1 MEKVTVL
8 WGQDCIDHMENIK
21 TYSLETQ
28 RFKFYSGDIVAAV
41 YAKRKETDT
50 HVYWSISHRQPRF
63 ENGKLFYSHKN
74 SQGATYD
81 KATKKLKIWFGI
93 TMYAFDD
100 RLKKDILK
108 FFNIDWYD
116 TLGNHKDLMNASMLQ
131 KMINGKITN
140 HRDYI
145 KAYLK
150 TSPYKKM
157 DVSVELFYK
166 TFKDGYRSAKGSRKF
181 LEYSTDINHALEM
194 LQCETM
200 NHITND
206 IYDQA
211 AMLDRRVNPKWSV
224 KRMNEVHTQWTRDI
238 MEIKIKRLKQVE
250 YNYPEIS
257 LPEGLSFI
265 NNNYE
270 LFEEGT
276 TMKHCVYTNYQKSIE
291 NKTYFALRYDY
302 QGVRATVGLSTTST
316 PDLYV
321 EFSQMYSIGNT
332 KVDEQH
338 VQRVKDWLYL
348 PETQY
353 WFGSLRKNNLVS
365 MAYTEPDLE
374 WL

>member
-1 MEKVTVL
+1 METVPVL
-8 WGQDCIDHMENIK
+8 WCQDSIDLLEMNKSNSPEKQRYDYYKNK
-21 TYSLETQ
+21 LYVLTY
-28 RFKFYSGDIVAAV
+28 AN
-41 YAKRKETDT
+41 RKETDT

-63 ENGKLFYSHKN
+63 ENGRLFYANQNK
-74 SQGATYD
+74 QGATYD
-81 KATKKLKIWFGI
+81 KATKKLKIWFG
-93 TMYAFDD
+93 TSMYQFDP
-100 RLKKDILK
+100 RLKADILEHFK
-108 FFNIDWYD
+108 IDWYD
-116 TLGNHKDLMNASMLQ
+116 TLGNHKELMNASMLQ

-166 TFKDGYRSAKGSRKF
+166 TFKGGYRTAKASRKF
-181 LEYSTDINHALEM
+181 LEYSTDINHALEL
-194 LQCETM
+194 LQSETQ
-200 NHITND
+200 NHIVHD
-206 IYDQA
+206 LYEQA
-211 AMLDRRVNPKWSV
+211 AMLDRKVNPRWSE

-238 MEIKIKRLKQVE
+238 MEIEIKSLKQVK

-291 NKTYFALRYDY
+291 NKGYFALRYDY
-302 QGVRATVGLSTTST
+302 QGVRATVGLRKSNKITF
-316 PDLYV
+316 D
-321 EFSQMYSIGNT
+321 QMYSIGNT
-332 KVDEQH
+332 LVDEEH
-338 VQRVKDWLYL
+338 VQRVKDWLEL

-353 WFGSLRKNNLVS
+353 SFGLIYADKL
-365 MAYTEPDLE
+365 AFAC
-374 WL
+374 

>member
-1 MEKVTVL
+1 METVTVL
-8 WGQDCIDHMENIK
+8 WGQDSIDLMEKHKSDSPEKQRYDFYKGNLYPI
-21 TYSLETQ
+21 TYSN
-28 RFKFYSGDIVAAV
+28 
-41 YAKRKETDT
+41 RKETDT
-50 HVYWSISHRQPRF
+50 HVYWSISNRQPRF
-63 ENGKLFYSHKN
+63 ENGKLFYSNQN

-81 KATKKLKIWFGI
+81 KSTKKLKIWFG
-93 TMYAFDD
+93 TNMYQFDE
-100 RLKKDILK
+100 RLKLDILK
-108 FFNIDWYD
+108 FFGVDWYI
-116 TLGNHKDLMNASMLQ
+116 TLGNHKSLMNASMLQ

-194 LQCETM
+194 LQSPLE
-200 NHITND
+200 NHILHD

-211 AMLDRRVNPKWSV
+211 AMLNRKVNPRWSD
-224 KRMNEVHTQWTRDI
+224 KRMKEVHTQWTRDI
-238 MEIKIKRLKQVE
+238 MEIEIKSLKQVE

-276 TMKHCVYTNYQKSIE
+276 TMKHCVYTGYQKRIE
-291 NKTYFALRYDY
+291 RKDYFALRYDY
-302 QGVRATVGLSTTST
+302 KGVRATVGIMKVST
-316 PDLYV
+316 PGLYA
-321 EFSQMYSIGNT
+321 EFNQMYSIGNT
-332 KVDEQH
+332 KVDQEH

-348 PETQY
+348 QETQD
-353 WFGSLRKNNLVS
+353 WFGSLLYKKELDPSSFATVV
-365 MAYTEPDLE
+365 A
-374 WL
+374 

>member
-1 MEKVTVL
+1 MEAVTVL

-21 TYSLETQ
+21 AYSPETQ
-28 RFKFYSGDIVAAV
+28 RFKFYSGDIVAAI

-50 HVYWSISHRQPRF
+50 HVYWSISHRTPRF
-63 ENGKLFYSHKN
+63 ENGRLFYSHKN

-81 KATKKLKIWFGI
+81 KATKKLKIWFG
-93 TMYAFDD
+93 TNMHAFDS
-100 RLKKDILK
+100 RLKHDILK

-116 TLGNHKDLMNASMLQ
+116 TLGNHKELMNASMLE
-131 KMINGKITN
+131 KMIKGKITN

-181 LEYSTDINHALEM
+181 LEYSTDINHVLEM
-194 LQCETM
+194 LQGETM
-200 NHITND
+200 NHIIHD
-206 IYDQA
+206 LYEQA
-211 AMLDRRVNPKWSV
+211 AMLDRRVNPKWSE
-224 KRMNEVHTQWTRDI
+224 KRMNEVHAEWTREI
-238 MEIKIKRLKQVE
+238 MGMKIKNLKQVE
-250 YNYPEIS
+250 YHYPNIS

-291 NKTYFALRYDY
+291 NKNYFALRYEY
-302 QGVRATVGLSTTST
+302 QGVRATVGLRKA
-316 PDLYV
+316 DQIN
-321 EFSQMYSIGNT
+321 FDQMYSIGNT
-332 KVDEQH
+332 KVDDAH
-338 VQRVKDWLYL
+338 VQRVKDWLEL
-348 PETQY
+348 PETQNS
-353 WFGSLRKNNLVS
+353 F
-365 MAYTEPDLE
+365 
-374 WL
+374 WLIYENKLAFAC